1 MMDDI
6 TYSILIAGNP
16 TKLRFD
22 VEAMADIEQNLEL
35 MAMGLGG
42 KKSFFTLLD
51 PPYDIREMAV
61 LLMHGINGANRFEKI
76 DTRLNL
82 SDAKALLQKHFMN
95 MMIDVTTPQD
105 FTTKQANFMG
115 EISKAARAG
124 IGFREAVKQPEK
136 QEATPQNL

>member
-76 DTRLNL
+76 DNRLNL
-82 SDAKALLQKHFMN
+82 NDAKALLQKHFFSLMEG
-95 MMIDVTTPQD
+95 VTTAQD

-115 EISKAARAG
+115 EISKAARIG
-124 IGFREAVKQPEK
+124 VGFREAVKQPEK
-136 QEATPQNL
+136 QEATPQNQ